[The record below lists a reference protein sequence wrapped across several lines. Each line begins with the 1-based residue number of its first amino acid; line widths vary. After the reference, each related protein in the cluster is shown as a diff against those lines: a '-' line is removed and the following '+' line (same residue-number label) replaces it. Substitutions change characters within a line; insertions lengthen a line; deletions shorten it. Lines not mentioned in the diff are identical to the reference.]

1 MSIVSFFKVFK
12 SNIFKRSIVFILTFI
27 FIYFLLLTAPVTKKY
42 DIKEGEIAKFNIK
55 APRDIKDE
63 FTTKSLIKQAVDG
76 VTLQYTKKSEIAIE
90 VINDMNSYF
99 IKVRDIK
106 STAVDDKEKISKL
119 KLLTQVTLTDEEYIE
134 LLKLKDDEVS
144 TLNNLVVNTLREAYD
159 TNNIMKDK
167 PDDIKKTQEAVL
179 FKINSNKQTPKV
191 INEIAETI
199 VTSEIK
205 PNYFYN
211 EDKTNQLKDEAMKSV
226 TPFVIKKDQ
235 IIVQEGE
242 PVEKYQIEL
251 LKSAGL
257 YNTNSKFDWYVYV
270 SMGVIILLVMILQW
284 YYLYKYKNELY
295 IDLSKMI
302 LINILNCISLVL
314 ARTLSI
320 ISPFLIPFACIPMT
334 FTLLLDYEVSL
345 WISIVNCI
353 IISSVVGFNIEI
365 TLLSI
370 INTVVGSIILKK
382 MQQRNDILYATLY
395 IALMNA
401 IFTSSVGFLL
411 SNNIT
416 DVLSKTA
423 YSFAASVLSGV
434 LTIGFLPFFES
445 TFDIVTTMKL
455 LELSNPNNPLLKRLL
470 LEAPGTYHHSIL
482 VGNLA
487 EMAAD
492 AVGGNSVLARVA
504 SYYHD
509 VGKIKRPYFFK
520 ENQINNDNPHNKIT
534 PNLSTLIITSHV
546 KDGVELAKEYKIPKV
561 IQDIMEQ
568 HHGTTLV
575 KYFYLTMKNASDK
588 PDEIN
593 PEDFM
598 YDGPIPETKEAG
610 IIMMADS
617 VEASVRS
624 IVEPTNGK
632 IEEMVNNIIKAR
644 LNEGQ
649 LNNCDLTLKDLEKI
663 REAFLKVFIGIYHKR
678 IEYPEDKWSKKD
690 KE

>member
-12 SNIFKRSIVFILTFI
+12 SNVFKRSIVFILTFI
-27 FIYFLLLTAPVTKKY
+27 FIYFLLLTASVTKKY

-63 FTTKSLIKQAVDG
+63 FTTKSLMKQAVEG

-99 IKVRDIK
+99 LKVREIK
-106 STAVDDKEKISKL
+106 STAIDDKEKISKM
-119 KLLTQVTLTDEEYIE
+119 KLLTQVTLTDEEYTE
-134 LLKLKDDEVS
+134 FLKLNGDEDN
-144 TLNNLVVNTLREAYD
+144 TLNNLIVNTLREVYD

-167 PDDIKKTQEAVL
+167 PEDIKKAQEAVL
-179 FKINSNKQTPKV
+179 FKINSNKQIPKI
-191 INEIAETI
+191 INEIAEVI
-199 VTSEIK
+199 VTAQIK
-205 PNYFYN
+205 PNYFYDEDRTN
-211 EDKTNQLKDEAMKSV
+211 ELKDEAMKSV
-226 TPFVIKKDQ
+226 SPFVIKKDQ

-242 PVEKYQIEL
+242 PVELYQIEL

-257 YNTNSKFDWYVYV
+257 YNTNSKFDWYVYI
-270 SMGVIILLVMILQW
+270 SMGVIILLIMTLQW
-284 YYLYKYKNELY
+284 YYLYKYKNDLY
-295 IDLSKMI
+295 KDLSKII

-320 ISPFLIPFACIPMT
+320 ISPFLIPFACVPLT
-334 FTLLLDYEVSL
+334 FTLLLNYEVSL
-345 WISIVNCI
+345 WLSIVNCI
-353 IISSVVGFNIEI
+353 LISSLVGFNIEI
-365 TLLSI
+365 TLLAI

-382 MQQRNDILYATLY
+382 MQQRNDILYSTLVLSL
-395 IALMNA
+395 INVT
-401 IFTSSVGFLL
+401 FTSSVGFLL
-411 SNNIT
+411 SNNVT
-416 DVLSKTA
+416 DVLIKTA
-423 YSFAASVLSGV
+423 YSFASSIISGV

-445 TFDIVTTMKL
+445 TFDLVTTMKL

-487 EMAAD
+487 EIAAD

-546 KDGVELAKEYKIPKV
+546 KDGVELAKEYKIPKI
-561 IQDIMEQ
+561 IQNIIEQ
-568 HHGTTLV
+568 HHGTTIV
-575 KYFYLTMKNASDK
+575 KYFYLTMKNASAK

-598 YDGPIPETKEAG
+598 YEGPIPETKEAG

-617 VEASVRS
+617 VEAAVRS

-632 IEEMVNNIIKAR
+632 IEEMVNNIIKTR

-649 LNNCDLTLKDLEKI
+649 LNDCDLTLKDLEKI
-663 REAFLKVFIGIYHKR
+663 REAFLKVFVGIYHKR
-678 IEYPEDKWSKKD
+678 IEYPEDKWGK
-690 KE
+690 